1 MAETII
7 DGTGKG
13 FEVKVDSTNRLHVH
27 SVNESLVEF
36 AASNGDSYNINTGTL
51 VLTSA
56 LESSLLYFKNNGDFE
71 VHISSIGFLM
81 GNSTGGVGDVNIT
94 VVKNC
99 SLGTVVTDAVEVDI
113 NENKNTGSSKE
124 LSLQA
129 YKGGEGKTLTNGV
142 DTYYSLIAGAARPY
156 VITTGTIVVPKGG
169 SIGVKLTPQTSNTAM
184 NVQVFMSVTEY
195 KIDS

>member
-13 FEVKVDSTNRLHVH
+13 FEAKVDSTNRLHVH